1 VKIFDVLE
9 LQQSIKQLNQENQS
23 LKQRNKELESRF
35 ERINNQRINSLPRND
50 LLKLINSSALSLTSC
65 SGAAILLVN
74 SNYQELNFI
83 VQGNLDSTIK
93 ENLLDSDLLSKLLQT
108 MDELCLTDK
117 KNNLW
122 DQLDS
127 ELESLCMFPFKFV
140 DNKYAVL
147 ITSNYQEQLA
157 NEDYEILSILREQI
171 YYLMNN
177 LSDLKKDDNGVY
189 LKTVTSLTNAIDA
202 KDVYTAGHSQRVSQL
217 AINIAQE
224 LNLKKYEIQQV
235 EYGAI
240 LHDIGKIGISEN
252 ILNKNGPLNDTEY
265 RKIKKHPSI
274 GVDILEDIDF
284 LDEVFNVINYHHER
298 IDGTGYPYGLSSSDI
313 PLEARIVCIADAWD
327 AMTSTRSY
335 RRPLGLKH
343 AVSELKENQGTQFDA
358 QIIKKLESNKFSA
371 LVG

>member
-1 VKIFDVLE
+1 LKLFDVLE
-9 LQQSIKQLNQENQS
+9 LQQSINQLNQENQS
-23 LKQRNKELESRF
+23 LKQKNKELKRKF
-35 ERINNQRINSLPRND
+35 EKINKQRINSLQRND
-50 LLKLINSSALSLTSC
+50 LLKLINSSAVSLTSC

-83 VQGNLDSTIK
+83 VQGALNYSIK
-93 ENLLDSDLLSKLLQT
+93 EKLLNSDLLSNLFQT
-108 MDELCLTDK
+108 MNELCLTDK
-117 KNNLW
+117 KIDLW
-122 DQLDS
+122 GQLDS

-157 NEDYEILSILREQI
+157 NEDYRILSILREQI

-177 LSDLKKDDNGVY
+177 LSDLEKDDNGVY

-224 LNLKKYEIQQV
+224 LDLKKYEIQQV

-240 LHDIGKIGISEN
+240 LHDIGKIGISES
-252 ILNKNGPLNDTEY
+252 ILNKQGPLNDSEY
-265 RKIKKHPSI
+265 RKIKKHPDI
-274 GVDILEDIDF
+274 GISILEDIDF

-298 IDGTGYPYGLSSSDI
+298 IDGTGYPYGLSKTDI

-335 RRPLGLKH
+335 RRPLSLNQ
-343 AVSELKENQGTQFDA
+343 AVGELKENQGSQFDS
-358 QIIKKLESNKFSA
+358 QIIKRLARNKFSA